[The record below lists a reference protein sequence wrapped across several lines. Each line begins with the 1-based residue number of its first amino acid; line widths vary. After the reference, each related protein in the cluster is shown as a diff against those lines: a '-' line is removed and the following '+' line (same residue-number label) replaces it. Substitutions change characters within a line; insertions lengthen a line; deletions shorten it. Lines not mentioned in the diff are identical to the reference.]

1 MKYYFRYLS
10 LIVLIVWSAQAFA
23 LDEIDRF
30 AKKCDLFESK
40 DIGFYPRDGLRS
52 EKKILRQAKVSI
64 HLSFADCKAIRH
76 VIQLENGSTVTLESS
91 YSTNSEPD
99 DKGESHIWNPKS
111 PSLNYWRFDTYGWEW
126 NGFLLI
132 NKITGRKFTE
142 PNECHANS
150 MSMMDEML
158 AVVCQGSYEN
168 TVPTLYVLNGKNEK
182 VIWSQPFE
190 IPRCNEGAHYVSR
203 KFEFKNSSTLIM
215 VGDCRPTTVKGNAI
229 VRGTNWVKVNV
240 GIQISVDGLKVNVN
254 GKSTKVNWNTAN

>member
-40 DIGFYPRDGLRS
+40 DIGFYPREGLRS
-52 EKKILRQAKVSI
+52 AKKILRQAKVPI
-64 HLSFADCKAIRH
+64 HLSFADCKAIKH

-91 YSTNSEPD
+91 YSSNSEPD

-111 PSLNYWRFDTYGWEW
+111 PSVNYWRFDTYGWEW

-203 KFEFKNSSTLIM
+203 KFEFIDNATLNLE
-215 VGDCRPTTVKGNAI
+215 GDCRLSAVRGNSI
-229 VRGTNWVKVNV
+229 VRGKKWVKIKAV
-240 GIQISVDGLKVNVN
+240 IQISEDSLKVKSN
-254 GKSTKVNWNTAN
+254 GVTRKIDWYSTD